1 MQKTVAEGIAITE
14 RTHARVRALDE
25 LASAKGLA
33 VSLLLIGAVIG
44 GLVLKI
50 REIERRQNREQS

>member
-1 MQKTVAEGIAITE
+1 VQKTVAEGIAITE
-14 RTHARVRALDE
+14 RAHGRGVRALEE
-25 LASAKGLA
+25 LAFRRKGLV

-50 REIERRQNREQS
+50 RELER